1 MLEKDNQKVYV
12 NGEFYSKKEASIS
25 VFDRGFLF
33 SDSVYEVSAVLEG
46 KLVDWKEHFARLIR
60 SLSHLSLVNNFKE
73 EDFYQIQ
80 KKLIKE
86 NELKEGLCY
95 IQVTRGVAE
104 REFNFAK
111 KSLLPTVV
119 IFTQEK
125 QILNNPAS
133 KVGIKII
140 TVPDDRWQRR
150 DIKTTQL
157 LAQSLAK
164 THAVQKGV
172 DDSLL
177 VQGGFINEGSSS
189 NAFIIKD
196 GRIITPNLSSDILGG
211 ITRSSVI
218 KFCQINNIKIME
230 QKINIDYLMNAQEV
244 FLTSSTGFVIPVI
257 EIDGRLVGNGLV
269 GGMVKEIQRIYLE
282 QIKAKLS

>member
-1 MLEKDNQKVYV
+1 M
-12 NGEFYSKKEASIS
+12 
-25 VFDRGFLF
+25 
-33 SDSVYEVSAVLEG
+33 
-46 KLVDWKEHFARLIR
+46 
-60 SLSHLSLVNNFKE
+60 
-73 EDFYQIQ
+73 
-80 KKLIKE
+80 
-86 NELKEGLCY
+86 
-95 IQVTRGVAE
+95 
-104 REFNFAK
+104 
-111 KSLLPTVV
+111 
-119 IFTQEK
+119 
-125 QILNNPAS
+125 
-133 KVGIKII
+133 
-140 TVPDDRWQRR
+140 PDDRWQRR

-218 KFCQINNIKIME
+218 KFCQINNIKIKE
-230 QKINIDYLMNAQEV
+230 QKIKINHLMDAQEV
-244 FLTSSTGFVIPVI
+244 FLTSSTGFVLPVI

>member
-1 MLEKDNQKVYV
+1 M
-12 NGEFYSKKEASIS
+12 NGQFYSKKEASIS

-33 SDSVYEVSAVLEG
+33 SDSVYEVSAVIG
-46 KLVDWKEHFARLIR
+46 GDLVDWQEHFARLIR
-60 SLSHLSLVNNFKE
+60 SMDKLNLVNNFQE
-73 EDFYQIQ
+73 EDFYKIQ

-86 NELKEGLCY
+86 NELNEGLCY
-95 IQVTRGVAE
+95 VQVTRGVAE
-104 REFNFAK
+104 RDFNFATN
-111 KSLLPTVV
+111 SLSPTVV

-125 QILNNPAS
+125 LILSNPAS
-133 KVGIKII
+133 KKGIKVI
-140 TVPDDRWQRR
+140 TVPDDRWRRR

-164 THAVQKGV
+164 TYAVQEGV

-189 NAFIIKD
+189 NVFIFKD
-196 GRIITPNLSSDILGG
+196 ERIITPSLSNDILGG

-218 KFCQINNIKIME
+218 KFCQINNIEIKE
-230 QKINIDYLMNAQEV
+230 QKINIDDLMNAQEV
-244 FLTSSTGFVIPVI
+244 FLTSATGFVLPVI
-257 EIDGRLVGNGLV
+257 EVNGRRVGNGFV
-269 GGMVKEIQRIYLE
+269 GDTVKKIQHIYIE

>member
-1 MLEKDNQKVYV
+1 M

-33 SDSVYEVSAVLEG
+33 SDAVYEVSAVIGG
-46 KLVDWKEHFARLIR
+46 KLVDWQEHFARLIR
-60 SLSHLSLVNNFKE
+60 SLCHLNLVNNFQE

-86 NELKEGLCY
+86 NQLTEGLCY
-95 IQVTRGVAE
+95 VQVTRGVAE
-104 REFNFAK
+104 RDFNFAK
-111 KSLLPTVV
+111 KPLLPTVV
-119 IFTQEK
+119 IFTQK
-125 QILNNPAS
+125 KLILNTPAS
-133 KVGIKII
+133 KMGIKII
-140 TVPDDRWQRR
+140 TVPDDRWRRR

-177 VQGGFINEGSSS
+177 VQDGFINEGSSS

-196 GRIITPNLSSDILGG
+196 EKIITPSLSNDILGG

-218 KFCQINNIKIME
+218 KFCQKNNIEIKE
-230 QKINIDYLMNAQEV
+230 QKINIDDLIDAQEV
-244 FLTSSTGFVIPVI
+244 FLTSATGFVIPVI
-257 EIDGRLVGNGLV
+257 EVDGRHVGNGLV
-269 GGMVKEIQRIYLE
+269 GDMVKEIQRIYLE
-282 QIKAKLS
+282 QIKLKLS

>member
-1 MLEKDNQKVYV
+1 MLEKVNQKVYV
-12 NGEFYSKKEASIS
+12 NGEFFSKKEASIS

-33 SDSVYEVSAVLEG
+33 SDSVYEVSAVLDG
-46 KLVDWKEHFARLIR
+46 NLVDWKEHFARLIR
-60 SLSHLSLVNNFKE
+60 SLGHLNLVNNFQE
-73 EDFYQIQ
+73 EEFYQIQ

-86 NELKEGLCY
+86 NKLKEGLCY
-95 IQVTRGVAE
+95 IQITRGVAE
-104 REFNFAK
+104 RDFNFLK

-119 IFTQEK
+119 IFTQKK

-140 TVPDDRWQRR
+140 TVPDERWRRR

-196 GRIITPNLSSDILGG
+196 ERIVTPSLSNDILGG

-218 KFCQINNIKIME
+218 KFCRINNIEIKE
-230 QKINIDYLMNAQEV
+230 QKIKIDDLMNAQEV
-244 FLTSSTGFVIPVI
+244 FLTSSTGFVTPVI
-257 EIDGRLVGNGLV
+257 EVDGRRVGNGLV
-269 GGMVKEIQRIYLE
+269 GNMVKEIQRIYLD